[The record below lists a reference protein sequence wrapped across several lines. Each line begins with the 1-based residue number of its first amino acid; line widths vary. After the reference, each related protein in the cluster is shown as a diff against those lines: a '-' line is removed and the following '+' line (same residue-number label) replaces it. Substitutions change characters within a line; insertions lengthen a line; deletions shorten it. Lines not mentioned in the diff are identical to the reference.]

1 MTTQKQVA
9 ANRANARR
17 STGAKTAA
25 GKAVVSG
32 NAVKHGILS
41 SRILLDGEDA
51 DIFGQLRDEMML
63 ALRPVGILEIS
74 LAEKIAAALWKQ
86 RRLTAAE
93 TASLELSR
101 SAKLAVNRRAIKA
114 AMGMDHT
121 APDVRAHE
129 LEPISRE
136 DREDQKQC
144 RKIIEEFLAL
154 DEYVLDSNDLVRLE
168 AEAPAMF
175 AQFKEEAES
184 DEEDDAMSEAEYL
197 GVLEDGLAGWA
208 RSTYDQCESELEIL
222 KRREMVQEVAKLVV
236 AEKSAPIT
244 NELMIRY
251 QVALDGELYRAMDQ
265 FRKQQEWR
273 IKSATEIEA
282 EVVE

>member
-121 APDVRAHE
+121 ASDVRAHE

-154 DEYVLDSNDLVRLE
+154 DEDVLDSNDLVRLA

-175 AQFKEEAES
+175 AQLKGEAES
-184 DEEDDAMSEAEYL
+184 DEEDDAMSVAEYL
-197 GVLEDGLAGWA
+197 EVVEDGLSGWA
-208 RSTYDQCESELEIL
+208 RLTYGQCESELELL

>member
-17 STGAKTAA
+17 STGAKTAT

-32 NAVKHGILS
+32 NAIKHGLLS
-41 SRILLDGEDA
+41 NRILLGGEDA
-51 DIFGQLRDEMML
+51 ELFGQLRGEMML

-86 RRLTAAE
+86 RRLIEAE
-93 TASLELSR
+93 TASIELSR
-101 SAKLAVNRRAIKA
+101 SAKLSVNRRAIKA
-114 AMGMDHT
+114 AMGLEPM
-121 APDVRAHE
+121 ASDVRVSD
-129 LEPISRE
+129 LEPIGRE
-136 DREDQKQC
+136 GRDDQKRC
-144 RKIIEEFLAL
+144 RKIIAEFLAL
-154 DEYVLDSNDLVRLE
+154 DEDVLDSNDLVRLE

-197 GVLEDGLAGWA
+197 GVLKDGLAGWA
-208 RSTYDQCESELEIL
+208 RSTYDQCESELEHL

-265 FRKQQEWR
+265 MRKQQEWR

>member
-9 ANRANARR
+9 ANRGNALK

-25 GKAVVSG
+25 GKAVVAG

-51 DIFGQLRDEMML
+51 DIYGQLRDEMML
-63 ALRPVGILEIS
+63 ALRPVGILEIA

-93 TASLELSR
+93 SASLELSR

-121 APDVRAHE
+121 APEVRAHE

-154 DEYVLDSNDLVRLE
+154 DEDVLDSNDLVRLA

-175 AQFKEEAES
+175 AQLKGEAES
-184 DEEDDAMSEAEYL
+184 DEEDDAMSVAEYL
-197 GVLEDGLAGWA
+197 EVVEDGLSGWA
-208 RSTYDQCESELEIL
+208 RLTYGQCESELELL

>member
-9 ANRANARR
+9 ANRGNALK

-25 GKAVVSG
+25 GKAVVAG

-51 DIFGQLRDEMML
+51 DIYGQLRDEMML
-63 ALRPVGILEIS
+63 ALRPVGILEIA

-93 TASLELSR
+93 SASLELSR

-121 APDVRAHE
+121 APEVRAHE
-129 LEPISRE
+129 LEPIGRVERE
-136 DREDQKQC
+136 DRKKC
-144 RKIIEEFLAL
+144 RKIIEEFQAL
-154 DEYVLDSNDLVRLE
+154 DNEVLDSNDLARLE

-175 AQFKEEAES
+175 SQLKEEAEN
-184 DEEDDAMSEAEYL
+184 DEGDDAMSTAEYL
-197 GVLEDGLAGWA
+197 GVLDGGLSGWA
-208 RSTYDQCESELEIL
+208 YATIDQCESELKSYE
-222 KRREMVQEVAKLVV
+222 RRERVLAVAKLVV

-251 QVALDGELYRAMDQ
+251 QVALDSELYRAMDQ
-265 FRKQQEWR
+265 LRKQQEWR
-273 IKSATEIEA
+273 IKSCTEIEG